1 MKTFTVSVSNYGG
14 IHQINLRLSTIYRK
28 NGVKKMNYHL
38 KPFGD
43 NAVVIHGGDE
53 INLQTQNLV
62 QSICEIFER
71 QHEEW
76 LIEYVPAYT
85 SVTLFYDIYKAFK
98 LAKKHEPP
106 FETVSRRIHEL
117 LSSYT
122 AEQKIRQRVIEI
134 PVCYGGTFGPDL
146 SYVAEHNGLTPEE
159 VIDIHSNGDYTVYM
173 IGFAPGF
180 PFVGGMP
187 EKIATPRRKT
197 PRLKIPPRT
206 VGIAGKQTGIY
217 PIETPG
223 GWQLIGRT
231 PIELFYPG
239 QEPPALLQAGDKIQ
253 FKPISLK
260 EYKQWEVQVQ

>member
-1 MKTFTVSVSNYGG
+1 
-14 IHQINLRLSTIYRK
+14 
-28 NGVKKMNYHL
+28 MNYHL

-43 NAVVIHGGDE
+43 NAIVIHGGDE
-53 INLQTQNLV
+53 INPQTQNLV
-62 QSICEIFER
+62 QSTCEILER

-85 SVTLFYDIYKAFK
+85 SVTLFYDIYIASK

-122 AEQKIRQRVIEI
+122 TEQKIRQRVIEI
-134 PVCYGGTFGPDL
+134 PVCYGGAFGPDL

-159 VIDIHSNGDYTVYM
+159 VIDIHSTGNYTVYM

-206 VGIAGKQTGIY
+206 VGIGGKQTGIY

-239 QEPPALLQAGDKIQ
+239 QEPPTLLQAGDKIQ

-260 EYKQWEVQVQ
+260 EYKQWEVQSQ